1 MNTTVLLVDDEEA
14 VLKGY
19 IRSLGGMFTTEIAH
33 NAQEALAKIEAEDKY
48 ALVMSDHRMPGM
60 TGIELLQKVAEIRP
74 NTVRMLI
81 TGYADLQMSLDAINE
96 GSVFRMLTK
105 PCTPPDFYKAIEDGL
120 RQHELVTSEKEL
132 FEQTLNGSI
141 QMLTDILSMLD
152 PGAFGRANQRA
163 TAAKLVAKKIGVE
176 DIWEVEIAASLAEM
190 GRITLPAEV
199 AQKRVGSTDL
209 NEKEFAMLSR
219 LPEFSSKLL
228 ARIPRLEGV
237 AQSVLYQN
245 KNFDGTGFP
254 DDKLHGEFIPLTSR
268 ILRIIEDVY
277 EDLDRGMKIGDILE
291 ILKSK
296 PNKYDP
302 QIVGACEEIS
312 TRLENILTRHKKKTD
327 SNSSTKK
334 RLVKLEELKVGD
346 LLLSNIETVD
356 GILIINAGNIVRTAT
371 LQRIQNFSSIMR
383 IREPIEVTSYDM

>member
-14 VLKGY
+14 ILKGY

-33 NAQEALAKIEAEDKY
+33 NGEEALEKIKADDRY
-48 ALVMSDHRMPGM
+48 ALVMSDHRMPGI

-120 RQHELVTSEKEL
+120 RQHELIMGEKEL
-132 FEQTLNGSI
+132 FEKTLNGSI
-141 QMLTDILSMLD
+141 QTLTDILSMLD

-163 TAAKLVAKKIGVE
+163 AAAKVVAQKIGVS
-176 DIWEVEIAASLAEM
+176 DLWSIEIAASLAEL
-190 GRITLPAEV
+190 GRITLPSDV
-199 AQKRVGSTDL
+199 AQKRVGSAEMDD
-209 NEKEFAMLSR
+209 KEYAMLTR

-228 ARIPRLEGV
+228 ARIPRLESV

-245 KNFDGTGFP
+245 KNFDGSGFP
-254 DDKLHGEFIPLTSR
+254 EDNLHGEIIPLGAR
-268 ILRIIEDVY
+268 ILRILETLYD
-277 EDLDRGMKIGDILE
+277 DLDRGMKIADAIE
-291 ILKSK
+291 ILRKK
-296 PNKYDP
+296 ANKYDP
-302 QIVGACEEIS
+302 QIVEATSEVAS
-312 TRLENILTRHKKKTD
+312 RLENILTRHKKKGPD
-327 SNSSTKK
+327 GSNTRRS
-334 RLVKLEELKVGD
+334 VKLDELSVGD

-371 LQRIQNFSSIMR
+371 LQRIHNFSSIMQ
-383 IREPIEVTSYDM
+383 IREPIEVTSYDS